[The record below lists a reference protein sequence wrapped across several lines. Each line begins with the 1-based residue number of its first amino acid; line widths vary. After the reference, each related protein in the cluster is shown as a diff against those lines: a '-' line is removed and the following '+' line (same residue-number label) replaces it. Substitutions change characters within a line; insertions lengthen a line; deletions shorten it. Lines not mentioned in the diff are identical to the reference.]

1 LHASERDEDARR
13 AFRELVA
20 DLVAEELV
28 VIDEMGSH
36 IALTPLYSRAPKGE
50 RAIGSVPR
58 NWQTN
63 TTLISAL
70 TLSGI
75 EAAMTLDGA
84 VDTPAFEA
92 FVEHVLGPQLRAGQV
107 VLLDNLASHKG
118 PRVRQL
124 IEERGCRLL
133 FLPSY
138 SPDFSPIEQ
147 ALAKIK
153 QALRRVGAR
162 TKEALETAI
171 AEAIELIT
179 PADAR
184 AFFRHCGYRL
194 SSQPL

>member
-1 LHASERDEDARR
+1 
-13 AFRELVA
+13 
-20 DLVAEELV
+20 
-28 VIDEMGSH
+28 
-36 IALTPLYSRAPKGE
+36 
-50 RAIGSVPR
+50 
-58 NWQTN
+58 
-63 TTLISAL
+63 
-70 TLSGI
+70 
-75 EAAMTLDGA
+75 MTLDGA

-92 FVEHVLGPQLRAGQV
+92 FVEQVLCPQLRADQV

-118 PRVRQL
+118 PRVREL
-124 IEERGCRLL
+124 IEERDCRLL

-147 ALAKIK
+147 ALAKNK

-162 TKEALETAI
+162 TKEALEAAI

-179 PADAR
+179 PGNAR